1 MPGSWG
7 QAEVWARP
15 LLCVPG
21 NTVCLL
27 FPCPAALAAESAK
40 LLASGLCHRPLLP
53 ETLWRACPQGEAHLE
68 PQQPLGL
75 PASRPGV
82 TRTGGGRGGSPSA
95 PASLSRD
102 GLQLLRNLISSA
114 CCPPSPAP
122 DPRRSARAGDD
133 SVRGRATG
141 AAAAGG
147 GKGPHPCGAW
157 GFCSPPVCSPGRMK
171 EQKGLALQGQTKLGW
186 RHHPA

>member
-1 MPGSWG
+1 MQKVLQIHLTKAAVGTGRRVFLEPNRKRQERRALMPGSWG
-7 QAEVWARP
+7 QAAVWARP

-82 TRTGGGRGGSPSA
+82 TRTGVGGAGRLPLSPCLPEPRWTTASEKSHLQCLL
-95 PASLSRD
+95 PA
-102 GLQLLRNLISSA
+102 Q
-114 CCPPSPAP
+114 
-122 DPRRSARAGDD
+122 
-133 SVRGRATG
+133 
-141 AAAAGG
+141 
-147 GKGPHPCGAW
+147 PC
-157 GFCSPPVCSPGRMK
+157 S
-171 EQKGLALQGQTKLGW
+171 
-186 RHHPA
+186 